1 MTSTIKVCM
10 GSSCFARGNIQ
21 NLQLIQNYLKENNL
35 EAEVELVGLRCC
47 DKCSQGPNITID
59 DVDKML
65 DLGLMSAPN
74 LGVNDNMFNFN
85 EARKLVD
92 AYDGKTTFE
101 KFVLENM

>member
-35 EAEVELVGLRCC
+35 EAEVELVGLRCY

-59 DVDKML
+59 DVEYNNIDKGTLL
-65 DLGLMSAPN
+65 DIL
-74 LGVNDNMFNFN
+74 
-85 EARKLVD
+85 
-92 AYDGKTTFE
+92 E
-101 KFVLENM
+101 KHFKPAKKE

>member
-1 MTSTIKVCM
+1 MVILYTTGCPQCKVLKAKLDSKNIKYTIV
-10 GSSCFARGNIQ
+10 
-21 NLQLIQNYLKENNL
+21 
-35 EAEVELVGLRCC
+35 
-47 DKCSQGPNITID
+47 D

-74 LGVNDNMFNFN
+74 LGVNDTMFNFN

-92 AYDGKTTFE
+92 AYEGKTAFE